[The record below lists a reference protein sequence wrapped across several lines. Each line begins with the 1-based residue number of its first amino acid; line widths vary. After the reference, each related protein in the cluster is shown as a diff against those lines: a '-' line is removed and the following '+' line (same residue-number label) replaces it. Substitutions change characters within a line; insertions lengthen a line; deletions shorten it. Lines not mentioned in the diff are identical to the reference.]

1 MIKKEVSYQINV
13 EPVKN
18 TRIPCVVLNNLI
30 KMFQNVKVMFKFI
43 EIFSSLLNRT
53 LDFLSAL
60 GVEKHQRRLV

>member
-43 EIFSSLLNRT
+43 EIFSSLLNLHRFE
-53 LDFLSAL
+53 L
-60 GVEKHQRRLV
+60 